1 MESAMAGKEGRVGEW
16 TPSGGDDQPRVTPS
30 ALVDCHGL
38 IYAVDESF
46 PQPRN
51 TSIARELLN
60 PFR

>member
-16 TPSGGDDQPRVTPS
+16 TPSGGDDQPRVMPS
-30 ALVDCHGL
+30 TFVDCNGL
-38 IYAVDESF
+38 NYAADEGF

>member
-1 MESAMAGKEGRVGEW
+1 MAGKEGRVGEW

-30 ALVDCHGL
+30 ALVDCDGL
-38 IYAVDESF
+38 IDAVDESF
-46 PQPRN
+46 PLPRN

>member
-16 TPSGGDDQPRVTPS
+16 TPSGGDDQPRVMPS
-30 ALVDCHGL
+30 TFVDRHGL

-46 PQPRN
+46 PQLRN